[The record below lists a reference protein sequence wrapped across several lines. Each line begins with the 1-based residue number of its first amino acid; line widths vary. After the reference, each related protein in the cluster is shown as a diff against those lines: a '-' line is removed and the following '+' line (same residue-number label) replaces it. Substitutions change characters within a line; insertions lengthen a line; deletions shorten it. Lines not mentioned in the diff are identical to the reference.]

1 MAEEPQSPKVSP
13 TTPDPKP
20 QAHSESRREPP
31 IIEGEA
37 IRTDE
42 PRRDPLRPSRLPV
55 GLALLLG
62 IGGTV
67 LGMQGL
73 WDSQMADQERQTLR
87 ESIAQ
92 LQARPVA
99 STPNLAAA
107 PEVKELQQRLYAL
120 EQKPQPASPAPALA
134 ALTQRV
140 DQLDRALIDLQDAA
154 KAIATPAQQG
164 ETPTIDLSP
173 LLAQLRA
180 LEQRLASVERDV
192 KTLNEKPREAPP
204 APEPKSDTAT
214 SLVVVVQSILQQVEQ
229 AQPLNSLLDVAQKLG
244 ASPERVNALREATR
258 NGLAS
263 TKTLTQSWQ
272 ESSRAVLDALQDKSS
287 ADGTIMDRLKASAA
301 QLIRVRPV
309 GDMFGEDAASLMTR
323 IDASLAQGA
332 VAQAYAAWQK
342 LPDAA
347 KAASKSFGDLAQKRM
362 AAEQAARAL
371 ADSAM
376 QALTTKANP

>member
-1 MAEEPQSPKVSP
+1 MAEEPQSPAS
-13 TTPDPKP
+13 PDPKP
-20 QAHSESRREPP
+20 QAQSEPRREPP

-42 PRRDPLRPSRLPV
+42 PRRDPLRPSRLPI

-67 LGMQGL
+67 LGVQGL
-73 WDSQMADQERQTLR
+73 WDSQLADQERQTLR

-92 LQARPVA
+92 LQARPVTSA
-99 STPNLAAA
+99 PNLATA
-107 PEVKELQQRLYAL
+107 PELKELQQRLTAL

-134 ALTQRV
+134 ALTQRI
-140 DQLDRALIDLQDAA
+140 DQLDRALIELQDAA
-154 KAIATPAQQG
+154 KAIATPNQQG
-164 ETPTIDLSP
+164 ETPSIDLAP

-180 LEQRLASVERDV
+180 LEQRIATVERDV

-204 APEPKSDTAT
+204 APEAKGDTST
-214 SLVVVVQSILQQVEQ
+214 SLVVVAQSILQQVEQ
-229 AQPLNSLLDVAQKLG
+229 EQPLNSLLDVAQKLG
-244 ASPERVNALREATR
+244 ASPERVSALRDATR
-258 NGLAS
+258 NGLAN

-272 ESSRAVLDALQDKSS
+272 QSSRAVLDSLQDKSS

-301 QLIRVRPV
+301 QLVRVRPV
-309 GDMFGEDAASLMTR
+309 GDTLGEDAASLMAR

-342 LPDAA
+342 LPEAA
-347 KAASKSFGDLAQKRM
+347 KAASKNFGDLAQKRI